1 MVAGA
6 PFAVRCSPCPSVA
19 LRPSGGRASKG
30 GRLLEER
37 GRYGKP
43 VCRGFEWGKERC
55 SPRTGPS
62 PLLIGPGPL
71 WLDFG
76 FCLDHRS
83 SRIGPHSPGQ
93 VWALFDWASFFQL
106 DFGPFWLRSLFSGR
120 TSYPP
125 VVLFPPRSN
134 LLPLRLNARF
144 PSWRDLLFQLS
155 FAHLGWDPSPLA
167 RLRPLSGLSPFLFEA
182 FPLWQGFTSPSR
194 PFPFSVKSLAPSVEF
209 LFLRLWDLSF
219 LVVFGH
225 QLFPLEPCFP
235 NCRPLSLPPRLASPP
250 FRLVLQLPL
259 REGWAGERLSKREG
273 GLRFSLPRAPLSGR
287 CRCGRAAG
295 GPAAAHCHPTE
306 AHF

>member
-1 MVAGA
+1 MFFSLFPFPPSCTCIVPSARWGPWPHLSGAGLQSA
-6 PFAVRCSPCPSVA
+6 REVPSPNAIVRVERFWWWGRRGCAVRCSPCPSVA
-19 LRPSGGRASKG
+19 LRPPGGRASKG

-76 FCLDHRS
+76 FCLDHCL

-93 VWALFDWASFFQL
+93 VWALSD
-106 DFGPFWLRSLFSGR
+106 RSSSCHSGKGGR
-120 TSYPP
+120 GG
-125 VVLFPPRSN
+125 
-134 LLPLRLNARF
+134 NAC
-144 PSWRDLLFQLS
+144 Q
-155 FAHLGWDPSPLA
+155 
-167 RLRPLSGLSPFLFEA
+167 SG
-182 FPLWQGFTSPSR
+182 
-194 PFPFSVKSLAPSVEF
+194 
-209 LFLRLWDLSF
+209 
-219 LVVFGH
+219 
-225 QLFPLEPCFP
+225 
-235 NCRPLSLPPRLASPP
+235 
-250 FRLVLQLPL
+250 
-259 REGWAGERLSKREG
+259 EG

-287 CRCGRAAG
+287 CGCGRAAG